1 MTLSVTR
8 ADVEDL
14 LYLEASLLDAWK
26 LDEWLDLFE
35 QGASYWVPPAGSS
48 DDVEPSTTLFY
59 IADDWFRLTERVK
72 RLGKRTAHVEF
83 PKSRCRH
90 MVTNVRI
97 VNGTD
102 EAFYATSNFVTYRTK
117 ASVTETYLGHHIY
130 TMAFVDRAIRIRHKI
145 SFLDTDDIYDQGK
158 VSIII

>member
-59 IADDWFRLTERVK
+59 IADDWFRLTARVK
-72 RLGKRTAHVEF
+72 
-83 PKSRCRH
+83 
-90 MVTNVRI
+90 
-97 VNGTD
+97 
-102 EAFYATSNFVTYRTK
+102 
-117 ASVTETYLGHHIY
+117 
-130 TMAFVDRAIRIRHKI
+130 
-145 SFLDTDDIYDQGK
+145 
-158 VSIII
+158 